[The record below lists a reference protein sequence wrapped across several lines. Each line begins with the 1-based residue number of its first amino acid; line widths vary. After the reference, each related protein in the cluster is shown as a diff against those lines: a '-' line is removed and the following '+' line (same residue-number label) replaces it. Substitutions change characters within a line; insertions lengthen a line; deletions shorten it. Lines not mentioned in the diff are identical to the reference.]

1 MCEASKRT
9 IAAEKTMDSFI
20 SGLRH
25 LSFRNVF
32 EIPFVL
38 VADSL
43 HEFRIQHQSG
53 LFFDSPRF
61 RVGFRIIDRDLNVD
75 VAEIPPPETLDQ
87 MECFRRRRAQLIHPH
102 LSVKASRVHN
112 EHVTVPSARGI
123 TEPRRRRVLSQL
135 PAVEVNLPPKT
146 EGLMNNDYGAGH
158 LNNLPWPRRC
168 SNSGHT
174 LRQAVRGGLFPRK
187 GSGFALLE

>member
-1 MCEASKRT
+1 MGEASKRT

-25 LSFRNVF
+25 LSFREVF
-32 EIPFVL
+32 EVPFVL

-53 LFFDSPRF
+53 LFFDGPRF
-61 RVGFRIIDRDLNVD
+61 RVGFRIIDRDLNID
-75 VAEIPPPETLDQ
+75 VAEIPPPEPLDQ

-112 EHVTVPSARGI
+112 ERVTVPFTGGI
-123 TEPRRRRVLSQL
+123 TEPRWRRVLSQL

-146 EGLMNNDYGAGH
+146 EGLMNNDDVVAH
-158 LNNLPWPRRC
+158 LNNLPWPGRC
-168 SNSGHT
+168 RNSRHT
-174 LRQAVRGGLFPRK
+174 LRQAVRGRLFSRK
-187 GSGFALLE
+187 GSRFALLE